1 MRQIRCGGLGA
12 GRGAADGRFDPLYKV
27 VLLIFNKFSSAREAW
42 PQMRLF
48 ARHPAQCSLCGPRS
62 LTVDSIAISIVP
74 AIHFTCL
81 PYPCYMLVGGSHDQ
95 RLKRP
100 MAAVSGFPSI
110 DQAKKEFKVEVEAI
124 GPVRHKDLLRSLGI
138 LLKVLIGLFKLQHKR
153 P

>member
-12 GRGAADGRFDPLYKV
+12 GRGAAVGRFDPLYKV
-27 VLLIFNKFSSAREAW
+27 VPLIFNKFSSAHEAW

-48 ARHPAQCSLCGPRS
+48 ARHPAQCSLCGLRPS

-110 DQAKKEFKVEVEAI
+110 WHHSDQAKKELKVEV
-124 GPVRHKDLLRSLGI
+124 GQLFMLFNGHLHI
-138 LLKVLIGLFKLQHKR
+138 LFGL